1 MVGDSKAR
9 ALERHCCQMLIF
21 CFGGVSQ
28 DTEAACGWKSGDARL
43 SCFCFWALFF
53 CFCWL
58 QPCTPAVPPVPCSTT
73 LYSCYSP
80 AVLPYLYTG
89 NGHNSPA
96 AADVVHLHRVQTFLQ
111 PFVRVSVA
119 SGMHPPAWR
128 GRGAVAFRARRVSVK
143 PEGGGADYPQSA
155 GRFRLR

>member
-1 MVGDSKAR
+1 M
-9 ALERHCCQMLIF
+9 F
-21 CFGGVSQ
+21 
-28 DTEAACGWKSGDARL
+28 
-43 SCFCFWALFF
+43 LFLGSF
-53 CFCWL
+53 L
-58 QPCTPAVPPVPCSTT
+58 LLLLAPAV
-73 LYSCYSP
+73 YSCCAMLYH
-80 AVLPYLYTG
+80 AVLLLFSCCLPYLYTG

-96 AADVVHLHRVQTFLQ
+96 ADVVYLHRVQTFLQ

-119 SGMHPPAWR
+119 SAGMHPPAWR